1 MDRGR
6 LLIED
11 PLDDLL
17 ANFRRVT
24 DTGSALPVSHPAIL
38 AAHREPNATQFV
50 VQREPEAFAAELA
63 RNGATVVDSTPL
75 SLNEIFLELCRKDE
89 GREDA
94 EPYREVLR

>member
-38 AAHREPNATQFV
+38 AAHREPIATQFV
-50 VQREPEAFAAELA
+50 VQREPEACAAELA
-63 RNGATVVDSTPL
+63 RNGATVVDSTDVHP
-75 SLNEIFLELCRKDE
+75 
-89 GREDA
+89 
-94 EPYREVLR
+94 